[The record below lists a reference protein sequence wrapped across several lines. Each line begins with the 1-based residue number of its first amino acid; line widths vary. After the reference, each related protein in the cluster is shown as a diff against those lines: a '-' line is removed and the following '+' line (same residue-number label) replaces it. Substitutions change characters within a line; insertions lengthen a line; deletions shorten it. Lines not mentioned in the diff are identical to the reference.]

1 MSMSDPISDMLTRI
15 RNAQKVKKKIVF
27 IPFSKVKFSII
38 KIFKD
43 EGYIKDFVSLNIVK
57 IKNIKIFLK
66 YYNNKPVIE
75 ILKRISKPS
84 LRIYKKKNVIPKILN
99 GLGTVIISTPLGII
113 SDKKA
118 EFYGVG
124 GEIIC
129 YIA

>member
-1 MSMSDPISDMLTRI
+1 MSDPISDMLTRI

-27 IPFSKVKFSII
+27 IPFSKIKFSII

-43 EGYIKDFVSLNIVK
+43 EGYIKDFVSLSIVK
-57 IKNIKIFLK
+57 KKSIKIFLK

-84 LRIYKKKNVIPKILN
+84 LRVYKKKKNISKILN
-99 GLGTVIISTPLGII
+99 GLGTVIVSTSLGII

-118 EFYGVG
+118 KFYGIG